1 MHATRFALRSAIALA
16 LASTCTFTA
25 AAADWPQFGYD
36 AAHSGSNPAETTLSA
51 ANVAQL
57 VAAYANPV
65 TLSSSVDSAPVYKR
79 GVVTPGG
86 TKNLLFFLSQN
97 GKVMAVDAASG
108 AEVWSQ
114 QTTGR
119 QPTTASPALDP
130 GGQFVYSYGTDG
142 YAHKYRIGDGGEI
155 TGGGWPQLISLKTS
169 VEKGASGLTLASA
182 NGNNY
187 LVVVTDG
194 YIGDGGDYQGHLTS
208 IDLASGAQRVFNAM
222 CSNQTGHLAGNAC
235 AGVRSGIWGR
245 GGATFDAATGRV
257 YIVTGNGQFNAN
269 TGGFNWGDSVLALA
283 PDGRGGG
290 SGLPLDSYTPTNYQS
305 LDDSD
310 ADLGSTSLVILPVPV
325 GSAVAHLGMQVGK
338 DAQLRLIDLDDMSGA
353 GAPAHVGG
361 ELQLLAVPQG
371 GSGMKEQPAVWKN
384 PGDGSTWLFVASR
397 NGLSGLQL
405 GLDANHKPVL
415 GERWRQSGASTSP
428 VLANGVLYQAGAC
441 NGGTC
446 VNARNP
452 LTGAVLWTSP
462 TIGSLHW
469 QSPIVVD
476 GAVYI
481 TDNNARLWKFSV
493 PQGDTIF
500 KDGFDGP

>member
-16 LASTCTFTA
+16 LASTSTA
-25 AAADWPQFGYD
+25 SAADWPQFGYD
-36 AAHSGSNPAETTLSA
+36 AAHSGSNPAETTIGA

-57 VAAYANPV
+57 VAAYANRV

-79 GVVTPGG
+79 GVVTPSG
-86 TKNLLFFLSQN
+86 TRNLLFFLSQN

-114 QTTGR
+114 QTSGP

-130 GGQFVYSYGTDG
+130 GGQYVYSYGTDG
-142 YAHKYRIGDGGEI
+142 HAHKYRIGDGSEI
-155 TGGGWPQLISLKTS
+155 QGGGWPQLISLKTS

-182 NGNNY
+182 NGSNY

-208 IDLASGAQRVFNAM
+208 IDLASGVQRVFNAM
-222 CSNQTGHLAGNAC
+222 CSNLSVHLASNAC
-235 AGVRSGIWGR
+235 AGVQSGIWGR
-245 GGATFDAATGRV
+245 GGATFEAATGRV
-257 YIVTGNGQFNAN
+257 YIATGNGHFNAN
-269 TGGFNWGDSVLALA
+269 SGGFNWGDSVLALA
-283 PDGRGGG
+283 ADGSG
-290 SGLPLDSYTPTNYQS
+290 SGNGLPLDSYTPTNYQL
-305 LDDSD
+305 LDDTD
-310 ADLGSTSLVILPVPV
+310 LDLGSTSLALLPVPA

-338 DAQLRLIDLDDMSGA
+338 DGQLRLINLDNMSGA

-361 ELQLLAVPQG
+361 ELQLSAVPQG
-371 GSGMKEQPAVWKN
+371 GAGMKEQPAVWRN
-384 PGDGSTWLFVASR
+384 PADGSTWLFVASR
-397 NGLSGLQL
+397 TGLSGLQVV
-405 GLDANHKPVL
+405 LDADHTPL
-415 GERWRQSGASTSP
+415 LARRWSKNGAATSP
-428 VLANGVLYQAGAC
+428 ALANGVLYSAGAC
-441 NGGTC
+441 TGGAC
-446 VNARNP
+446 VSARNP
-452 LTGAVLWTSP
+452 LTGAMLWTSP

-481 TDNNARLWKFSV
+481 TDNNAGLWKFAL

-500 KDGFDGP
+500 ENGFDGS